1 MKKLKTLFVD
11 TEKGRVVVNGEVLE
25 NVTAFSVIFKDG
37 EYGLQVTSDDI
48 YIHRQQLAQKFFWSY
63 YPIKYLIRAFP
74 VRVRSHECFAMIS
87 LNFERNPLLS
97 GALFSVSI
105 SM

>member
-48 YIHRQQLAQKFFWSY
+48 YIYIGNNLLKNFFGVTT
-63 YPIKYLIRAFP
+63 R
-74 VRVRSHECFAMIS
+74 
-87 LNFERNPLLS
+87 
-97 GALFSVSI
+97 
-105 SM
+105 